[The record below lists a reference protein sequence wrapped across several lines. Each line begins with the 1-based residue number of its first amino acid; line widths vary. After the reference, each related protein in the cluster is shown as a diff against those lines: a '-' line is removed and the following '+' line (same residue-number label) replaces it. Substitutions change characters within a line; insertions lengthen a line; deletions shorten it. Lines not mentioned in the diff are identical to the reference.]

1 MCGVPIERADDYL
14 NRLIA
19 LGHRVAVCEQLEDP
33 AAAKKRGAK
42 SVVKRDVVRLVRPGT
57 ITEERLLEPG
67 RARLLTAVQKLRS
80 SEGRQ
85 VYGLAALD
93 LSTGAVALSETDETG
108 LAAEIARVE
117 QSEVVASQAVYDE
130 HLFSQIV
137 GAMRVPAT
145 PLAREGV
152 MVRRLSAGS
161 PSSMAS
167 PAAISRINELFR
179 KDFEPCL
186 TMKWCSQIR

>member
-1 MCGVPIERADDYL
+1 MCRVPIERADDYL

-85 VYGLAALD
+85 VSGLAALD

-108 LAAEIARVE
+108 LAAEIARLE
-117 QSEVVASQAVYDE
+117 QSEVVASQAVYE
-130 HLFSQIV
+130 HLLSQIV

-145 PLAREGV
+145 PLARDGGDGAAAERRVCEFYGFSGRHFEDQRALQEG
-152 MVRRLSAGS
+152 
-161 PSSMAS
+161 
-167 PAAISRINELFR
+167 FR
-179 KDFEPCL
+179 AV
-186 TMKWCSQIR
+186 

>member
-42 SVVKRDVVRLVRPGT
+42 SVVNRDVVRLFRPGT

-108 LAAEIARVE
+108 LAAEIARLE

-145 PLAREGV
+145 PLARDGGDGAAAARRVCEFYGFSGRHFEDQRALHEG
-152 MVRRLSAGS
+152 
-161 PSSMAS
+161 
-167 PAAISRINELFR
+167 FR
-179 KDFEPCL
+179 AV
-186 TMKWCSQIR
+186 